1 MNKRSFW
8 LCALVWFLCV
18 HAGFAE
24 AFCSFNGK
32 IDFTGKEFDLTMDF
46 GNGGTLSSR
55 AAYVPDERLNI
66 NFVLDH
72 LVTPLFDISTDMELL
87 FEVVSDRESGAAF
100 ISGKLTSRYPLIN
113 GRPVRDIKGT
123 FKIRD
128 KKLLLE
134 YFAVGD
140 ITGRGVIDLVR
151 PFRTDIAFH
160 FTEIPMK
167 DFLAFWSEES
177 LELETQGAVT
187 GEIRA
192 SGSLLRP
199 LLLKGTLSSFN
210 GLVNN
215 LEYESIV
222 LNAEG
227 VYPVI
232 HFAKSTVTPTEGLSF
247 NLEGSVDLSDRE
259 TLENQIEALQK
270 SPLIK
275 ESDTSLEWTI
285 KRRKAEGTSGKTE
298 LKYLRRKNQDGSF
311 KEESDMLGIERSI
324 EF

>member
-1 MNKRSFW
+1 MNKRSF
-8 LCALVWFLCV
+8 LLFTLAWFLCV

-32 IDFTGKEFDLTMDF
+32 LDFSGKQFELKMDF
-46 GNGGTLSSR
+46 GSGGTLSSR
-55 AAYVPDERLNI
+55 AAYVPDERLKI

-72 LVTPLFDISTDMELL
+72 LVTPLFDVSTDMELL
-87 FEVVSDRESGAAF
+87 FEIVADSESGAF

-113 GRPVRDIKGT
+113 GRPVRDITGT
-123 FKIRD
+123 FKVRD

-134 YFAVGD
+134 YFSVGD
-140 ITGRGVIDLVR
+140 ITGRGVIDLAH
-151 PFRTDIAFH
+151 PFQADLAFH
-160 FTEIPMK
+160 FTEIPMR

-177 LELETQGAVT
+177 LELEARGAVT

-192 SGSLLRP
+192 TGSLLRP
-199 LLLKGTLSSFN
+199 LLLRGTFSSFY
-210 GLVNN
+210 GLVDN
-215 LEYESIV
+215 LNYESIV
-222 LNAEG
+222 FNAEG

-247 NLEGSVDLSDRE
+247 SLEGSVDLSDRE
-259 TLENQIEALQK
+259 NLENQIEALQK
-270 SPLIK
+270 SPLVS
-275 ESDTSLEWTI
+275 ETDTSLEWTI
-285 KRRKAEGTSGKTE
+285 KRRETEGTSGKTE
-298 LKYLRRKNQDGSF
+298 LKYMRRKNQDGSF